1 MKNLKKKNMILKFMV
16 LSIISSA
23 FILSGFKA
31 YKPVKIYAN
40 DELIKSDQEPFILD
54 SRVFLPLRA
63 VAENLGA
70 KVTYKKEN
78 KSINIER
85 EDSNIYLAIG
95 DDMAWISNKKMA
107 GPALLDCPP
116 IIKNN
121 RTFLP
126 LRSVAELLGMVV
138 EWDGNI
144 RAVYINEKSNL
155 PKYIN
160 ENNAASEVLLRLKE
174 LQIIDDKAYVTDVK
188 KYSVK
193 FLDESDQ
200 GYFVS
205 VRKDNPIDKDLSELV
220 GQYFIN
226 DVGTLLL
233 EYDPLKDDF
242 KLLIGVN

>member
-16 LSIISSA
+16 LSIIFSA

-31 YKPVKIYAN
+31 YKPVKIYVN

-85 EDSNIYLAIG
+85 DDSNIYLAIG

-107 GPALLDCPP
+107 GLALLDCPP

-126 LRSVAELLGMVV
+126 LRSVAELLGMIV

-144 RAVYINEKSNL
+144 RAVYINEESNL